1 MSPGADNSQLTDHER
16 RPEGPSKA
24 DGCVGTAGEAAVK
37 TSMVAALDLPGQV
50 PHPSVLRLRGG
61 LLALLAVMHCLMHRH
76 AFSSCHITIHSV
88 IYFFPSYY
96 SP

>member
-1 MSPGADNSQLTDHER
+1 MSLGADNSQLTGHER

-24 DGCVGTAGEAAVK
+24 DGCLGTTGEAAVK

-61 LLALLAVMHCLMHRH
+61 LLALLAVMHCLMTCTGMHFLH
-76 AFSSCHITIHSV
+76 VTLQFTQ
-88 IYFFPSYY
+88 
-96 SP
+96 